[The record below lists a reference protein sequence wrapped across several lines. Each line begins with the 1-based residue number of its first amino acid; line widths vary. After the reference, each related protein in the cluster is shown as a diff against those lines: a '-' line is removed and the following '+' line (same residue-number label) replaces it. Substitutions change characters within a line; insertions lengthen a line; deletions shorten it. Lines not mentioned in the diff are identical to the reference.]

1 MLTSLCTL
9 RLPCSVLLQ
18 SAFARYGFETA
29 SAAHVRFS
37 APIDSGAFVPSG
49 SQDEITAC
57 RICSVVCLPQPAGIR
72 RAGGR
77 GAAALCR
84 WHQDAECAFRAARSE
99 ERRVGKELVSTGRC
113 RWLQ

>member
-1 MLTSLCTL
+1 MLTYCCTL
-9 RLPCSVLLQ
+9 RLPCSVLVQ

-57 RICSVVCLPQPAGIR
+57 RICSVVCLPKPAGIR
-72 RAGGR
+72 RAGCR
-77 GAAALCR
+77 GAAR
-84 WHQDAECAFRAARSE
+84 KSGVQGKSVSV
-99 ERRVGKELVSTGRC
+99 RVDLGGTRFIKKKNNPY
-113 RWLQ
+113 